1 MSNKERYFKE
11 IIIAAYIVLGTVG
24 VISLKRDSSIFLYVF
39 DTIFSLI
46 MYWYAVDD
54 IVKLIRKCV
63 QNDYF
68 DEDSDFEK
76 KTR

>member
-24 VISLKRDSSIFLYVF
+24 VISLKRDSNIFLYVF

-46 MYWYAVDD
+46 MYWCAVDD

>member
-11 IIIAAYIVLGTVG
+11 IIIATYIVLGTVG

-39 DTIFSLI
+39 DTVFSLI
-46 MYWYAVDD
+46 MYWCAVDD

-68 DEDSDFEK
+68 DEDSDLKEK
-76 KTR
+76 K